1 MDVKSNF
8 IFFQKQNRAQ
18 PPRPKYPS
26 ASFAV
31 SLFRMHTPARA
42 WYSTLSLT
50 LCISLGLT
58 TFASHFFH
66 PRKTV
71 SSASSVFYFYQTAYS
86 HNGSFIPPRLCDS
99 ARVFKT
105 TRTQNSSCQLTL
117 TRVTVYRFWIY
128 DFRFWKP

>member
-71 SSASSVFYFYQTAYS
+71 SSASSVFYFYQTARPHSLLAQRLIYSSAPLRLCASLQNYS
-86 HNGSFIPPRLCDS
+86 HPKLILPTHSYQSYRLS
-99 ARVFKT
+99 I
-105 TRTQNSSCQLTL
+105 L
-117 TRVTVYRFWIY
+117 
-128 DFRFWKP
+128 DF